1 MGTRPE
7 TREAIIEAGYACV
20 ARLGPTRMSVED
32 VANAAGVS
40 RATMYRYFPGGRSEV
55 IDAVVTWEY
64 QRFFLRL
71 YEAVADA
78 STLEEI
84 IERGLIVARRAIT
97 EHEVLQM
104 VLRTEP
110 EMLEP
115 ALRAQSAPSR
125 TLVAAF
131 LTPYLESHEL
141 DPTVDV
147 AEAADFLA
155 RMVLSYIGSP
165 GRWDLTDPAEVV
177 ELVRAELLAGIVP
190 VSNPDR

>member
-1 MGTRPE
+1 MGSRPE

-20 ARLGPTRMSVED
+20 AKIGPTRMSVED
-32 VANAAGVS
+32 VATAAGVS
-40 RATMYRYFPGGRSEV
+40 RATMYRYFPGGRGEV

-78 STLEEI
+78 ATLEEI
-84 IERGLIVARRAIT
+84 MERGILVAHRSIK

-125 TLVAAF
+125 TLVATF
-131 LTPYLESHEL
+131 LTPYLEAHEL
-141 DPTVDV
+141 DAGVDV
-147 AEAADFLA
+147 AQAADFLA
-155 RMVLSYIGSP
+155 RMFLSYIGSP
-165 GRWDLTDPAEVV
+165 GRWDLADEAEVAR
-177 ELVRAELLAGIVP
+177 LVRAELLAGIVP
-190 VSNPDR
+190 PVAPIR